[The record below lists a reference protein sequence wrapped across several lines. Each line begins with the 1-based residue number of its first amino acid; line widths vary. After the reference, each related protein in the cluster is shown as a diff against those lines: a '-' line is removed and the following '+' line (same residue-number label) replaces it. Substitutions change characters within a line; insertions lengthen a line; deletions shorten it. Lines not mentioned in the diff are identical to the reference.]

1 MGPAQA
7 LWIGSL
13 QKRVKITAKIV
24 GSIKEVKILGMSNTW
39 LNDIQQLRIHELEM
53 SKKFRMLIVYMNVL
67 GQLYSHK
74 LIGK

>member
-13 QKRVKITAKIV
+13 QERVKITAKIV

-39 LNDIQQLRIHELEM
+39 LNEIQQLRIHELEM

-67 GQLYSHK
+67 GQLSSVNK
-74 LIGK
+74 

>member
-1 MGPAQA
+1 M
-7 LWIGSL
+7 
-13 QKRVKITAKIV
+13 KITAKIV

-39 LNDIQQLRIHELEM
+39 LNEIQQLRIHELEM